1 MSPREFQEVAWESLG
16 REEGRAVAR
25 DWGPQAH
32 GGDPLTECRRGWPVS
47 RHAKGEPCVHLPPS
61 CWFGFARARLLGE
74 RHNLVPSLT
83 SALDSS
89 QEFQASLQATHSR
102 CWKQSSTSALC
113 QHQAQASVRSRRGGM
128 RARLRDQVQQQPRAA
143 AGKPTSALPGSPDAA
158 PHFILLEACASW
170 LLLCSSP
177 CFPLTSLMAPSQ
189 SPLKVAFCFQTSKC

>member
-1 MSPREFQEVAWESLG
+1 M
-16 REEGRAVAR
+16 
-25 DWGPQAH
+25 
-32 GGDPLTECRRGWPVS
+32 
-47 RHAKGEPCVHLPPS
+47 HLPPS

-189 SPLKVAFCFQTSKC
+189 SPLKVAFCSSKPLNVSVPWSLVFATSLGGLIKLYAFKYQLHACNS